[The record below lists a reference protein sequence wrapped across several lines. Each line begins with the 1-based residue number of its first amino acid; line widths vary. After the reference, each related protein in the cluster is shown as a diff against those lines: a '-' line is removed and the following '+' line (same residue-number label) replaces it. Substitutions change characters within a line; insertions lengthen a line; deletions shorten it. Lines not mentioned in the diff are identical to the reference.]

1 MECYQNVNI
10 FNENIYGLHWLVRFN
25 KTAPEM
31 EKNRMLSKCQFFFQ
45 KYLWTALAGTFYQN
59 TKLEINRDDIL
70 VRLAIG
76 N

>member
-31 EKNRMLSKCQFFFQ
+31 EKK
-45 KYLWTALAGTFYQN
+45 QN
-59 TKLEINRDDIL
+59 AIKMSIFLTKISMDCIGWNVLPKHEARDQS
-70 VRLAIG
+70 R
-76 N
+76 